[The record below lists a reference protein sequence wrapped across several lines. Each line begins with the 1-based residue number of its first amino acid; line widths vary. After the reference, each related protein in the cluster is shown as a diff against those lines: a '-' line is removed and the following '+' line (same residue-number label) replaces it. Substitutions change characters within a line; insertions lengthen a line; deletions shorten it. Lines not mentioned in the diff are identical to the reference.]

1 MQNSGQL
8 QIIGQLKKVLNPETG
23 TTKAGKEWKRQAFL
37 IEYQDGNYTKQ
48 VSIQAK
54 SDVVINIISNA
65 RIGDTL
71 VCDIN
76 VESREWN
83 DRFYTDVTAWKIT
96 KLDSINFWCQE
107 QVKTDSN
114 PYLNFTA
121 NQDLIGLARDGQ
133 NLRW

>member
-8 QIIGQLKKVLNPETG
+8 QITGQLKKVMNPETG
-23 TTKAGKEWKRQAFL
+23 TTKSGKKWKRQAFL

-54 SDVVINIISNA
+54 SDAVINVVSHA
-65 RIGDTL
+65 RINDTL

-83 DRFYTDVTAWKIT
+83 DRFYTDVTAWKVQI
-96 KLDSINFWCQE
+96 KSDISF
-107 QVKTDSN
+107 
-114 PYLNFTA
+114 
-121 NQDLIGLARDGQ
+121 
-133 NLRW
+133 

>member
-8 QIIGQLKKVLNPETG
+8 QITGQLKKVMNPETG

-54 SDVVINIISNA
+54 TDAVINVVSHA
-65 RIGDTL
+65 RINDTL
-71 VCDIN
+71 ICDIN

-83 DRFYTDVTAWKIT
+83 DRFYTDVTAWKV
-96 KLDSINFWCQE
+96 
-107 QVKTDSN
+107 QVKS
-114 PYLNFTA
+114 
-121 NQDLIGLARDGQ
+121 DLPF
-133 NLRW
+133 